1 MLIQA
6 QAFAP
11 DCRVAVVPACEADS
25 DANNAQAQTVQAL
38 GLFQMRVR
46 DTIDFQADFTQW
58 LAANGAPLLTNA
70 AWTVAATS
78 PKTPTI
84 AGQGFVPAG
93 MTAVVLSVPSGGAP
107 GDTYYLDITVH
118 IAATVPSLPTAVA
131 IPARI
136 LVRRV
141 NVIVV
146 AG

>member
-1 MLIQA
+1 MLIHQ

-11 DCRVAVVPACEADS
+11 DCRVAVVPACEADA

-46 DTIDFQADFTQW
+46 DTIDFQADFSQW
-58 LAANGAPLLTNA
+58 LQANGSPLLTNA
-70 AWTVAATS
+70 VWSVAADS

-84 AGQGFVPAG
+84 VGQAFAPSG
-93 MTAVVLSVPSGGAP
+93 MTAVVLSVPSGGMA